1 MKKAYFFIACVL
13 ATLQLHAGQ
22 VDVKTA
28 QATAQRFMHTQSA
41 ARRLTSG
48 SNNSIR
54 LVHTE
59 VNVNLNNQPVY
70 FVFNSDA
77 GFIIISGDDCAR
89 EILAYGDKPIDM
101 NRIPDNMAFW
111 LTVYKQH
118 IEYLQSHPDAVAE
131 NPKVKSQKA
140 GKTSIMQS
148 VPPLLSSRWSQDEPF
163 YNQCPYFI
171 FLNNMQCLT
180 GCGATAVASV
190 FHYWKYPVEPTP
202 TIPGYRYRFTYGAS
216 SYPIRIPEL
225 PSVTFDWDNMLDDY
239 PVNGYTV
246 EQADAVAQLMRYV
259 GQAEQML
266 YTPNGGMSYESGILN
281 AFKTFGY
288 DDGLELAI
296 KARTDQYGYEEKL
309 INDEDWAAMLQNE
322 LLECRPVVYLAYQ
335 PIYNQ
340 GVIRNISGHVF
351 NVDGYDANSDT
362 YHVNWGWRGEANGYF
377 ALNAFEGNARLYNLG
392 QSMVIGI
399 EPPATSPTIKVP
411 PLVGLESYVNEQATT
426 TFNVNG
432 RSLTGDVSL
441 RLQDADGVF
450 AIDATSIAVE
460 DAMAGKTV
468 TVTYSPRETGSHT
481 ATIILSSAGAQDTTL
496 ILHGTSKLRVCT
508 PVMLPADSAHITSTH
523 FRADWLDNTV
533 AENVKSYTLEVS
545 TNPSVMLLEAA
556 DFSDYPEII
565 GNQVSCA
572 EQYIPQGWTYDGTG
586 LWLDGG
592 CIEMMAGSTL
602 TTRDLDLSHHN
613 KVTVVITA
621 KNWSN
626 YRKANLTVANSVA
639 SKQHTLSDN
648 YREIITVLDC
658 ANSETIRFTAD
669 YYCMIQKIEIYAGE
683 LETPSLRGI
692 HEDGD
697 AVYRLISGITDK
709 SYIVK
714 ELIPGGLYFYKV
726 KAIYADGSESP
737 WSIAQMVTLLGENPN
752 EDKINGQ
759 TKY

>member
-1 MKKAYFFIACVL
+1 MKKAYFFIACVF
-13 ATLQLHAGQ
+13 ATLQLHADL

-28 QATAQRFMHTQSA
+28 QATAQRFMHSQSA
-41 ARRLTSG
+41 ARRLASS

-59 VNVNLNNQPVY
+59 VNAKLNDQPVY
-70 FVFNSDA
+70 YVFNSEA
-77 GFIIISGDDCAR
+77 GFMIISGDDRAR

-131 NPKVKSQKA
+131 NPKVKSRTA

-148 VPPLLSSRWSQDEPF
+148 VPPLLTSRWAQDEPF

-171 FLNNMQCLT
+171 FLDNLQCLT
-180 GCGATAVASV
+180 GCGATAVATV

-202 TIPGYRYRFTYGAS
+202 TIPGYRYSFNYRGYN
-216 SYPIRIPEL
+216 YPIRIPEL
-225 PSVTFDWDNMLDDY
+225 PSVSFDWDNMLDDY

-246 EQADAVAQLMRYV
+246 EQGDAVAQLMRYV

-266 YTPNGGMSYESGILN
+266 YTPLGGMVYDNGVFN

-288 DDGLELAI
+288 DDRAELVV

-322 LLECRPVVYLAYQ
+322 LLECRPVVYLAYR

-411 PLVGLESYVNEQATT
+411 PHVGIESYVNEQATT

-468 TVTYSPRETGSHT
+468 TVTYSPKETGSHT
-481 ATIILSSAGAQDTTL
+481 ATIILSSAGARDTTL
-496 ILHGTSKLRVCT
+496 TLHGTSKLMVCT
-508 PVMLPADSAHITSTH
+508 PVMLPADSAHITSTQ
-523 FRADWLDNTV
+523 FRADWIDNTV

-556 DFSDYPEII
+556 DFSDYPDII

-602 TTRDLDLSHHN
+602 TTRDLDVSHHN

-626 YRKANLTVANSVA
+626 YRKANLTVANSVD
-639 SKQHTLSDN
+639 SKQYTLSDN
-648 YREIITVLDC
+648 YRELVTVLDC
-658 ANSETIRFTAD
+658 TNNERIRFIAD

-692 HEDGD
+692 HEEGD

-737 WSIAQMVTLLGENPN
+737 WSIAQMVTLLDENPN